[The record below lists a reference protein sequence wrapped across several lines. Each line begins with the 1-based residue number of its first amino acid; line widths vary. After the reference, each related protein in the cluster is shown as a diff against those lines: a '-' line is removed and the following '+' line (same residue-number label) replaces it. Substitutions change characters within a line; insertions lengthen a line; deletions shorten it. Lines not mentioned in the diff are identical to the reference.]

1 MHTLRRSAAAC
12 ALLASACVDYE
23 VVRKQ
28 DVESFRQ
35 PVREGGVDILW
46 VVDSSFSMD
55 EEQVQLASHAA
66 TFITFLS
73 TAPVDFQLGVT
84 TTDEAAGG
92 ALIGPQLGRDT
103 PDLTAAF
110 VAQVTS
116 IGDGDRTEVGFLTA
130 VAAAQSGQLRPK
142 ADLEVVFFTDEDDQ
156 SGLSPGAF
164 VQALDAA
171 HPDAKVVVN
180 AITGDLP
187 DGCASIAAAAD
198 PAPRYVDAQEQ
209 TGGLRE
215 SICSYDYDAMLE
227 RMALKVLGLEV
238 RFALAKLPEL
248 ATMEVRVDGALVHRR
263 DRHGWRYDA
272 GDNSIVFDGYAVPP
286 PGSGIEVAYYEW
298 AGRSTREIADTGVSE

>member
-1 MHTLRRSAAAC
+1 MHNSRWTAAAC
-12 ALLASACVDYE
+12 TLLLPACVDYE
-23 VVRKQ
+23 VIRKQ
-28 DVESFRQ
+28 DVESFKQPIRQ
-35 PVREGGVDILW
+35 RGVDILW

-55 EEQVQLASHAA
+55 EEQVQLASHAS

-84 TTDEAAGG
+84 TTDGAAAG
-92 ALIGPQLGRDT
+92 ALLGPLLGTDT
-103 PDLTAAF
+103 AELTDAF
-110 VAQVTS
+110 VGQVTS
-116 IGDGDRTEVGFLTA
+116 VGDGDRTEVGFQATL
-130 VAAAQSGQLRPK
+130 AAAEGGQLRPE
-142 ADLEVVFFTDEDDQ
+142 ADLEIVFFADEDDQ
-156 SGLSPGAF
+156 SELTPSAF
-164 VQALDAA
+164 IAALDEA
-171 HPDAKVVVN
+171 HPDGEVAVN

-198 PAPRYVDAQEQ
+198 PAPRYIKAQEQ

-286 PGSGIEVAYYEW
+286 PGAGIDIAYYEW
-298 AGRSTREIADTGVSE
+298 AGRSSQEVSDTGVGE

>member
-1 MHTLRRSAAAC
+1 MYRFLPAIGGVTL
-12 ALLASACVDYE
+12 LLTGCVDYD

-28 DVESFRQ
+28 DVEIFKQ

-73 TAPVDFQLGVT
+73 TAPVDFKLGVT
-84 TTDEAAGG
+84 TTDVAAGG
-92 ALIGPQLGRDT
+92 MLIGPLLATDT
-103 PDLTAAF
+103 PSLTAAF
-110 VAQVTS
+110 VDQVTG
-116 IGDGDRTEVGFLTA
+116 IGEGDRTEVGFLTA
-130 VAAAQSGQLRPK
+130 VAAAESGQLRPG
-142 ADLEVVFFTDEDDQ
+142 ADLEIVFFTDEDDQ
-156 SGLSPGAF
+156 SELTPASF
-164 VQALDAA
+164 IDALDSA
-171 HPDAKVVVN
+171 HPEGRVVVN

-198 PAPRYVDAQEQ
+198 PAPRYVDAQER

-227 RMALKVLGLEV
+227 RMALNVLGLEV
-238 RFALAKLPEL
+238 RFMLAELPEL

-286 PGSGIEVAYYEW
+286 PGATI
-298 AGRSTREIADTGVSE
+298 